1 MTSKLCLGGFLMV
14 AAALASC
21 SSSDVGT
28 GINTVDREYSVTVQ
42 QAHDAAL
49 AALKAE
55 DLAIETD
62 KSDNL
67 GANIVAKRKT
77 SEDNKVLV
85 EVKGLETKKC
95 RVSVRVQPG
104 DKNQAKMIQDK
115 IEKKLDKMAD

>member
-1 MTSKLCLGGFLMV
+1 MTWKLPVGGFLLLAV
-14 AAALASC
+14 ALASC

-28 GINTVDREYSVTVQ
+28 GINTVDREYSATVK

-49 AALKAE
+49 ATLKEE

-85 EVKGLETKKC
+85 EVKGLETRKS

-104 DKNQAKMIQDK
+104 DKNQATMIQDK
-115 IEKKLDKMAD
+115 IERKLEKMAD